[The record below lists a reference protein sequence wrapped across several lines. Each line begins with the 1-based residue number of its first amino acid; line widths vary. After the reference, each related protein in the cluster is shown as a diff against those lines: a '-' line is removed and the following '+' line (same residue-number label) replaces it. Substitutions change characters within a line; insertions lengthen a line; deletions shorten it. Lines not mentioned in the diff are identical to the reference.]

1 VSASTPS
8 RAWRYGL
15 FATLGLL
22 ALALVQ
28 PVQEKGC
35 TQTSQ
40 LALTR
45 AFAAG
50 TARIDRWQLSTCD
63 KAWFQGHYYSVK
75 APGLAAVA
83 LPPYL
88 LLRTAHLLP
97 SSDRT
102 TIWLLGLFTVL
113 PAALLLAF
121 STASAAELVDPGSG
135 VIAAAVLGV
144 GTLALPFGTLWFGH
158 IPAAALG
165 FSAFVL
171 LLRSPRERAG
181 LRRAA
186 LAGFAAGAAVLFEY
200 PLAMLAGALLIY
212 AFVRRGWRSAA
223 LFLCGSAVPA
233 LALLAYNR
241 WAFGSFGHFSY
252 KAAVIVAGNSGHD
265 VIGANDA
272 GFFGITWPSLSA
284 LALLLFSPR
293 GLLALTPVCLLG
305 VIGIALLRRRFA
317 AEALLAAAVV
327 VLFLAYNAG
336 YRLSFGGPFGGDS
349 PGPRFLIA
357 VLPFLVFPVG
367 LAARALPGITAAL
380 LGASAAAMVLATVTE
395 PMVGAHETDR
405 WLTDLRHGEFTHT
418 VYATLGGGVGW
429 LPIAPFVVLC
439 AILVGFAIQRVL
451 AGAPDRMRV
460 AFEAACALV
469 AWLLVLYGSAM
480 LYEHQRNALGL
491 LLFALAAVMLATAI
505 SSRIGTARQ
514 R

>member
-1 VSASTPS
+1 MTAGRPRRV
-8 RAWRYGL
+8 WRYGL
-15 FATLGLL
+15 VAILGVL
-22 ALALVQ
+22 ALALMQ
-28 PVQEKGC
+28 PVQETGC

-63 KAWFQGHYYSVK
+63 KAWFHGHYYSVK

-88 LLRTAHLLP
+88 LLQAAHLLP
-97 SSDRT
+97 ASDRT
-102 TIWLLGLFTVL
+102 TIWLLGLLTVL

-121 STASAAELVDPGSG
+121 STARAAEFVDRGSG
-135 VIAAAVLGV
+135 VVAAVVLAI

-158 IPAAALG
+158 VPAAALG
-165 FSAFVL
+165 FTAFVL
-171 LLRSPRERAG
+171 LLRSPGDRAG
-181 LRRAA
+181 LGRAA
-186 LAGFAAGAAVLFEY
+186 AAGLSAGAAVLFEY
-200 PLAMLAGALLIY
+200 PLAMLAAALLVY
-212 AFVRRGWRSAA
+212 AFARRGLRSAT
-223 LFLCGSAVPA
+223 LFLCGCAVPA
-233 LALLAYNR
+233 LALFAYNR
-241 WAFGSFGHFSY
+241 WAFGSFTHFSY

-272 GFFGITWPSLSA
+272 GFFGITWPNVGG

-293 GLLALTPVCLLG
+293 GLLTLTPICLLG
-305 VIGIALLRRRFA
+305 AVGIALLRRRFP
-317 AEALLAAAVV
+317 AEALLAGAVV
-327 VLFLAYNAG
+327 ALFLAYNAG

-380 LGASAAAMVLATVTE
+380 LGASAAAMILATVTE
-395 PMVGAHETDR
+395 PMVGAHETNR
-405 WLTDLRHGEFTHT
+405 WLTDLRHGDFTHT
-418 VYATLGGGVGW
+418 VVATLGGGAGW
-429 LPIAPFVVLC
+429 LPIAPFVLLC
-439 AILVGFAIQRVL
+439 VFLVAIATRQTLGGSA
-451 AGAPDRMRV
+451 DRIRT
-460 AFEAACALV
+460 AFEALCAVV
-469 AWLLVLYGSAM
+469 AWLLVVYGSSM

-491 LLFALAAVMLATAI
+491 LLFALAALMVATAI
-505 SSRIGTARQ
+505 ASRVSESDQ

>member
-1 VSASTPS
+1 MTAPGTSPV
-8 RAWRYGL
+8 WRYGL
-15 FATLGLL
+15 VAILGVL

-28 PVQEKGC
+28 PVQGTGC

-63 KAWFQGHYYSVK
+63 KAWFHDHYYSVK

-88 LLRTAHLLP
+88 LLRAAHLLP
-97 SSDRT
+97 SGDRT
-102 TIWLLGLFTVL
+102 TIWLLGILTVL

-121 STASAAELVDPGSG
+121 ATARAAEFVDPGSG
-135 VIAAAVLGV
+135 VLAAVVLAV

-158 IPAAALG
+158 VPAAALG

-171 LLRSPRERAG
+171 LLRSHAGRAG
-181 LRRAA
+181 FGRAA
-186 LAGFAAGAAVLFEY
+186 LAGFVAGAAVLFEY
-200 PLAMLAGALLIY
+200 PVAMLAGALVVY
-212 AFVRRGWRSAA
+212 ALARRGWRSAV
-223 LFLCGSAVPA
+223 LFLCGGAVPA

-241 WAFGSFGHFSY
+241 WAFGSITHFSY

-272 GFFGITWPSLSA
+272 GFFGITWPNASA
-284 LALLLFSPR
+284 LGLLLFSPR
-293 GLLALTPVCLLG
+293 GLLTLTPVCLLG
-305 VIGIALLRRRFA
+305 AIGIALLFRRFP
-317 AEALLAAAVV
+317 AEALLAAGVV
-327 VLFLAYNAG
+327 AIFLAYNAG

-357 VLPFLVFPVG
+357 VLPFLIFPVG
-367 LAARALPGITAAL
+367 LAARALPSITAAL
-380 LGASAAAMVLATVTE
+380 LGTSAAAMVLATVTE

-418 VYATLGGGVGW
+418 VVATLGGGVGW
-429 LPIAPFVVLC
+429 LPVAPFVLFCV
-439 AILVGFAIQRVL
+439 IL
-451 AGAPDRMRV
+451 AGIGIWQALADAPDRTRT
-460 AFEAACALV
+460 AFEVMCAVV
-469 AWLLVLYGSAM
+469 AWLLVLYGSSM

-491 LLFALAAVMLATAI
+491 LLFALAAVMGATATL
-505 SSRIGTARQ
+505 SRVSMLHHR
-514 R
+514 